1 MSAKLASV
9 PSLGGDTG
17 EEAAISGVL
26 LGSLLVMVTMSPRDR
41 ESVVN
46 RAGSEHLMSIQIPLS
61 ASLCALTTAGLVSS
75 RVSTGPGHVINDRTR
90 AVTHVA

>member
-17 EEAAISGVL
+17 EGAANSGVL
-26 LGSLLVMVTMSPRDR
+26 LGTLLVMVTMSPRDR
-41 ESVVN
+41 ESVVS

-61 ASLCALTTAGLVSS
+61 ASLSALTTAGLVSS
-75 RVSTGPGHVINDRTR
+75 LSSGPEHVIRERTR